1 MIYFFYWAEK
11 FCYNFEGSN
20 RFGFNGDRMKISEKI
35 AKQIFNPEF
44 QFQASRSSGPGG
56 QNVNKVNS
64 KVTLT
69 FNVSNSA
76 LLDEFEKGIIM
87 EKLAN
92 KLDSEGNLQIQAQ
105 EKRSQIQNKEIAI
118 RKFYD
123 ILSKAFQKKKIR
135 KVTKPSKAAIDKRL
149 KEKKALSEKKE
160 GRRGGW

>member
-1 MIYFFYWAEK
+1 
-11 FCYNFEGSN
+11 
-20 RFGFNGDRMKISEKI
+20 MKISEKI
-35 AKQIFNPEF
+35 AKQIFNPEL

-69 FNVSNSA
+69 FNIPNSL
-76 LLDEFEKGIIM
+76 LLDDLEKSVIM
-87 EKLAN
+87 DKLSN

-123 ILSKAFQKKKIR
+123 ILSKAFHKKKIR
-135 KVTKPSKAAIDKRL
+135 IVSKPTKAAIEKRL
-149 KEKKALSEKKE
+149 KEKKAQSEKKA

>member
-1 MIYFFYWAEK
+1 
-11 FCYNFEGSN
+11 
-20 RFGFNGDRMKISEKI
+20 MKINEKI
-35 AKQIFNPEF
+35 KTQLFIAEM

-76 LLDEFEKGIIM
+76 LLDDIEKGVIM

-92 KLDSEGNLQIQAQ
+92 KLDSEGNLHIQSQ

-135 KVTKPSKAAIDKRL
+135 KVTKPSKGAIEQRL
-149 KEKKALSEKKE
+149 KEKKVLSEKKK
-160 GRRGGW
+160 GRRGEW

>member
-1 MIYFFYWAEK
+1 
-11 FCYNFEGSN
+11 
-20 RFGFNGDRMKISEKI
+20 MKISEKI
-35 AKQIFNPEF
+35 SHQIFNPEL

-69 FNVSNSA
+69 FNVSNSL
-76 LLDEFEKGIIM
+76 LLDDLEKTTLKD
-87 EKLAN
+87 KLFN
-92 KLDSEGNLQIQAQ
+92 KLDSEGNLQIQSQ

-123 ILSKAFQKKKIR
+123 ILRKAFQKKKIR
-135 KVTKPSKAAIDKRL
+135 KVTKPSKAAMEQRL
-149 KEKKALSEKKE
+149 KEKKVLSEKKK

>member
-1 MIYFFYWAEK
+1 
-11 FCYNFEGSN
+11 
-20 RFGFNGDRMKISEKI
+20 MKISEKI
-35 AKQIFNPEF
+35 ARQIFNPEF

-69 FNVSNSA
+69 FNIPNSL
-76 LLDEFEKGIIM
+76 LLDDLEKSVIM
-87 EKLAN
+87 DKLSN

-123 ILSKAFQKKKIR
+123 ILSKAFHKKKIR
-135 KVTKPSKAAIDKRL
+135 KVSKPSKAAIEKRL
-149 KEKKALSEKKE
+149 KEKKALSEKKDR
-160 GRRGGW
+160 RRGGW

>member
-1 MIYFFYWAEK
+1 M
-11 FCYNFEGSN
+11 GVHN
-20 RFGFNGDRMKISEKI
+20 RSGFNGDRMKISEKI

-76 LLDEFEKGIIM
+76 LLDDIEKGIIM
-87 EKLAN
+87 DKLSN
-92 KLDSEGNLQIQAQ
+92 MLDSEGNLQIQSQ

-123 ILSKAFQKKKIR
+123 ILRKAFHKKKIR
-135 KVTKPSKAAIDKRL
+135 KVSKPSKAAVEKRL